1 MSKLI
6 QKHFGKIA
14 FGTGVGIYGAIK
26 NSDFYSAIES
36 DALLTGQDFMDAFHK
51 DLTKEVEKELKKCGY
66 LVISGKVPRT
76 EDEMIKELK
85 QEAFVVE
92 GDLATAF
99 HKDINVAL
107 EKELLRIKKRLS
119 PE

>member
-14 FGTGVGIYGAIK
+14 FGTGLGIYGAIK

-36 DALLTGQDFMDAFHK
+36 DALLTGHDFMEAFQK
-51 DLTKEVEKELKKCGY
+51 DLTKEMEKELKKCGY
-66 LVISGKVPRT
+66 LVISGNIPST
-76 EDEMIKELK
+76 ENEMIKELK

-92 GDLATAF
+92 GDVATAF
-99 HKDINVAL
+99 KKDINIAL
-107 EKELLRIKKRLS
+107 EKEFLRIKKRIIS
-119 PE
+119 